1 MAGTGGTEAED
12 CQVPLDHTDRKETK
26 EYKETKETKER

>member
-1 MAGTGGTEAED
+1 MAGTGGTEGED

-26 EYKETKETKER
+26 ERWDH

>member
-1 MAGTGGTEAED
+1 MAFMAGTGGTEAED

-26 EYKETKETKER
+26 EHEGR

>member
-26 EYKETKETKER
+26 EHEER